1 MNAKWEWLRPV
12 CKRNRI
18 ELQLDAKGNPRARM
32 LAQFGFLFLASQ
44 PELQAPKKGRGR
56 PRAKPG
62 LRRTFRQFKLPLWR
76 RLHLAH
82 VASRPRPS
90 QRSSIASSHHAA
102 GAGYEPAST
111 AAATAAATPSC
122 TAAPSRAPSYCAPD
136 CASAPGCWRDPPKR
150 DVFSHHI

>member
-32 LAQFGFLFLASQ
+32 LAQFGILFLASQ

-90 QRSSIASSHHAA
+90 QRSSIASSHRR
-102 GAGYEPAST
+102 SL
-111 AAATAAATPSC
+111 C
-122 TAAPSRAPSYCAPD
+122 SRSRRRLRT
-136 CASAPGCWRDPPKR
+136 SLHRR
-150 DVFSHHI
+150 SHRSRHT

>member
-1 MNAKWEWLRPV
+1 MNAKWEWLRHV

-32 LAQFGFLFLASQ
+32 LAQFGILFLASQ

-90 QRSSIASSHHAA
+90 GRPSPAATAAAYAHPA

-111 AAATAAATPSC
+111 AAATATATPSC
-122 TAAPSRAPSYCAPD
+122 TAAT
-136 CASAPGCWRDPPKR
+136 
-150 DVFSHHI
+150 